1 MLQRLL
7 GEDIEIQIVESNGPC
22 TVTADPGQLE
32 QVILNL
38 ALNARDAMP
47 RGGRL
52 VIETG
57 CVSVSPSEAK
67 RVDAPAGR
75 SAFSRWPIAGAKW
88 MRRSWRGSSSRFRVL
103 LRNVLRRAGYEVL
116 EAATPGEA
124 ILVVEQHQG
133 PIDLLLTDV
142 VMPRMDGRTLALGS
156 ERSGPR

>member
-1 MLQRLL
+1 MKQSA
-7 GEDIEIQIVESNGPC
+7 GQINVTSEVGAGTTFRILVPC
-22 TVTADPGQLE
+22 
-32 QVILNL
+32 
-38 ALNARDAMP
+38 
-47 RGGRL
+47 
-52 VIETG
+52 
-57 CVSVSPSEAK
+57 
-67 RVDAPAGR
+67 VDATAESTGAAVTSAEPAQPAQGVVLLVEDEDQL
-75 SAFSRWPIAGAKW
+75 
-88 MRRSWRGSSSRFRVL
+88 RVL